1 MRVSCVKAEKW
12 KDSVGDDE
20 DVEKIFLEENF
31 YRGKI
36 LSGVSNRYKFGRFR
50 RLINLELIIFLITI

>member
-36 LSGVSNRYKFGRFR
+36 LSGVSNRYKFGRFKR
-50 RLINLELIIFLITI
+50 F